1 MNPAEEL
8 KFFNAIRKDDREA
21 FEQVFREN
29 YRPLTAYAFR
39 FVRELPTA
47 ENIVQDVFLK
57 LWQTRHELVIT
68 TSLVHYLFRSVRNH
82 CLNHLDKIKVRTEY
96 LRIQMARTEDE
107 EDFTAFYPEIGLLE
121 KIETAIRALPE
132 KRQEIFRLA
141 REEGLKYREIADQL
155 NLSVKTVEAQMT
167 LALKQLRDALKE
179 YHHLVLFLLIPGKGI
194 SSGTCH
200 CGREV
205 VNRDQQKEEQRGNLR
220 GCAGSRN

>member
-1 MNPAEEL
+1 MNPAEEQNI
-8 KFFNAIRKDDREA
+8 FNAIRRDDRHA

-39 FVRELPTA
+39 FVKELPTA

-82 CLNHLDKIKVRTEY
+82 CLNHLDKNKVRSEY
-96 LRIQMARTEDE
+96 LRMQLTRTEEE
-107 EDFTAFYPEIGLLE
+107 EDFSAFYPEIGLLD
-121 KIETAIRALPE
+121 KIETAILALPA

-141 REEGLKYREIADQL
+141 REEGLKYREIAEQL

-179 YHHLVLFLLIPGKGI
+179 YHHLVLFLLLPGKGI
-194 SSGTCH
+194 SRGSCH
-200 CGREV
+200 CGRDEV
-205 VNRDQQKEEQRGNLR
+205 KRSQ
-220 GCAGSRN
+220 

>member
-1 MNPAEEL
+1 MNPAGEKNSME
-8 KFFNAIRKDDREA
+8 AIRLDDRQA
-21 FEQVFREN
+21 FEQLFREN

-68 TSLVHYLFRSVRNH
+68 TSLLHYLFRSVRNH
-82 CLNHLDKIKVRTEY
+82 ALNHLDKNKVRSEY
-96 LRIQMARTEDE
+96 LRMQLARTEEE
-107 EDFTAFYPEIGLLE
+107 EDFSAFYPEIGLLD
-121 KIETAIRALPE
+121 KIETAILALPA

-205 VNRDQQKEEQRGNLR
+205 VKRDHQKEEQRGNFR
-220 GCAGSRN
+220 GCTRSRN